1 MEIIRN
7 YYIDYEVPI
16 PGENAGM
23 TLHTEGP
30 FPEKKAR
37 ARAAYFAGNS
47 HIYKV
52 RLRTMIMVERLE
64 TSEVIK

>member
-1 MEIIRN
+1 MEVERR
-7 YYIDYEVPI
+7 YYIEYEVPR

-52 RLRTMIMVERLE
+52 RLRIMIMVERLE
-64 TSEVIK
+64 SREDIK